1 MFGRWEREGEIG
13 GGVGRYGRGPM
24 FAFFVFGR
32 WERAGETGEGV
43 GGYGSRAGYPPN
55 MKNANVFAFFV
66 FGQRIA
72 AEIEKRATNGAFFM
86 FGDWAWHSW
95 GR

>member
-24 FAFFVFGR
+24 CAFFVFGR

-43 GGYGSRAGYPPN
+43 SGYRSGAGYPPN
-55 MKNANVFAFFV
+55 TKTRMCLHFSCSATGHGIVGGGERV
-66 FGQRIA
+66 L
-72 AEIEKRATNGAFFM
+72 EEK
-86 FGDWAWHSW
+86 SKK
-95 GR
+95 

>member
-1 MFGRWEREGEIG
+1 MRAKHGKHAPC
-13 GGVGRYGRGPM
+13 GV
-24 FAFFVFGR
+24 FFVFGR

-43 GGYGSRAGYPPN
+43 GGYGSGAGYPPN
-55 MKNANVFAFFV
+55 TKNANVFAFFM
-66 FGQRIA
+66 FGRRIA
-72 AEIEKRATNGAFFM
+72 AEIEKRATNGAFFV